1 MKRSLLLGLVLATT
15 LSACGGSDMGTSTLS
30 QPTPTP
36 TPTSTAAVVTSTCKA
51 GPAATDLTKKPVA
64 AVPAGETAPAETA
77 FTDVVVGT
85 GKEAVASSDVEVKYV
100 GVLFETCTE
109 FDSSW
114 SRGADE
120 TLPFRIGGGVIPG
133 FSKGVTGMKVGGR
146 RQVVIPPQDGY
157 GEQGTGPI
165 PGGATLI
172 FLIDLVK
179 VG

>member
-1 MKRSLLLGLVLATT
+1 MKRALALGLVLAGT
-15 LSACGGSDMGTSTLS
+15 LTACSGNDNSALS

-36 TPTSTAAVVTSTCKA
+36 SPTPTAAMSTC
-51 GPAATDLTKKPVA
+51 PATPTTSDLTKKPA
-64 AVPAGETAPAETA
+64 PALPARSSAPAETA

-85 GKEAVASSDVEVKYV
+85 GTEAKAGSDVAVKYV
-100 GVLFETCTE
+100 GVLFDTCQE

-114 SRGADE
+114 SRGPAE
-120 TLPFRIGGGVIPG
+120 TLPFRVGAGVIPG

-146 RQVVIPPQDGY
+146 RQVVIPAKDGY
-157 GEQGTGPI
+157 GDQGSGPI

-172 FLIDLVK
+172 FLIDLVS